1 MQMSLDS
8 LLYCDGQMPKAK
20 VRNSLTRDTSDFNQR
35 GSDDNLCRFRTHIF
49 YLRLRGEHARKQVQ
63 RVPNSFRN
71 AYCVPRESSDSDS
84 HGDTSRRRKFSI
96 LSVLRPFLSQKNLL
110 FFFSSQIALITKFSF
125 RITWILLRFK
135 SDTNSPIF

>member
-49 YLRLRGEHARKQVQ
+49 YLRLGGEHARKQVQ
-63 RVPNSFRN
+63 RVPNSFWN
-71 AYCVPRESSDSDS
+71 AYCVP
-84 HGDTSRRRKFSI
+84 
-96 LSVLRPFLSQKNLL
+96 
-110 FFFSSQIALITKFSF
+110 
-125 RITWILLRFK
+125 
-135 SDTNSPIF
+135 

>member
-49 YLRLRGEHARKQVQ
+49 YLRLGGEHA
-63 RVPNSFRN
+63 
-71 AYCVPRESSDSDS
+71 
-84 HGDTSRRRKFSI
+84 
-96 LSVLRPFLSQKNLL
+96 
-110 FFFSSQIALITKFSF
+110 
-125 RITWILLRFK
+125 
-135 SDTNSPIF
+135 